1 VNLIIDCSLSEP
13 PSEISTFRD
22 VTLFGKTY
30 CFDDILLCCPKG
42 TRSTYWDWLKTHGAH
57 DYITYLIRHHEPES
71 GILMHPEEGDIVI
84 DKITCFNLNYI
95 ISVLNKFRRD
105 A

>member
-1 VNLIIDCSLSEP
+1 MNLIIDCSFCEP
-13 PSEISTFRD
+13 PSEISCFRD
-22 VTLFGKTY
+22 ITLYSKIN
-30 CFDDILLCCPKG
+30 CFDDILVTCPIG
-42 TRSTYWDWLKTHGAH
+42 TRTAYWNWLKSYGAH
-57 DYITYLIRHHEPES
+57 DYITYLIRHHEPET